1 VVTVASFNFD
11 ESLLLAE
18 IYAQA
23 LEHRGLT
30 VRRELGLGPRELV
43 HPALQQ
49 GFVDVVPDYLGSA
62 LASLSGGS
70 PGVDEQDRDAVRRAL
85 VQAARPLGIEVAE
98 PAQAQNQNA
107 FTVTRGFSSVQGI
120 TAVSGLTALEPGI
133 VLGGPAECPDRPYC
147 LAGLRAVYGIDVE
160 RFVVLD
166 GSARTRRALE
176 EGLIDVGVMFSTDGH
191 LADPAL
197 VALDDDRAMQ
207 PVEHV
212 VPLIRSAAASRHGP
226 ALLEVV
232 DDVSSRLT
240 TPALRFLNWRISVA
254 GNDPADEARGWLLR
268 QGLLSDP

>member
-1 VVTVASFNFD
+1 VTVASFNFD

-23 LEHRGLT
+23 LEHRGMT

-49 GFVDVVPDYLGSA
+49 GFVDLVPDYLGSA

-70 PGVDEQDRDAVRRAL
+70 PGVDEQDRDAVRDAL
-85 VQAARPLGIEVAE
+85 LQAARPLGIQVAE
-98 PAQAQNQNA
+98 PARAQNQNA
-107 FTVTRGFSSVQGI
+107 FTVTRRFSSVQGI
-120 TAVSGLTALEPGI
+120 TAVSGLAGLEPGV

-147 LAGLRAVYGIDVE
+147 LPGLRSVYGIDVE

-212 VPLIRSAAASRHGP
+212 VPLIRSAAVSRHGP
-226 ALLEVV
+226 VLIEVV

-240 TPALRFLNWRISVA
+240 TPALRFLNWRVSVA
-254 GNDPADEARGWLLR
+254 GNDPADEARGWLVR